1 MINTQDK
8 LLTLLFT
15 AFIVLLLGVVLIQ
28 PIGDDVELVKVSS
41 RTILNESVAL
51 TATTADVVNETVTLA
66 GNTTGTL
73 ANNYLTTLTTLWNI
87 SGADL
92 LGECNITLSTGG
104 LVCNNTN
111 SEGGLANASYT
122 YNDHST
128 GQLSTNQDEWLSFD
142 ACRNSAM
149 TAILIGTDC
158 NVTIATGAVRT
169 EYDNFTDD
177 LAYIDYK
184 YEPDTYVHSGTARI
198 LITLTVLFFAI
209 AILAMGIGFAIKS
222 FKEGGVM

>member
-28 PIGDDVELVKVSS
+28 PIGTDIELAKIGSN
-41 RTILNESVAL
+41 TITNESVTISSGA
-51 TATTADVVNETVTLA
+51 
-66 GNTTGTL
+66 GTL
-73 ANNYLTTLTTLWNI
+73 
-87 SGADL
+87 
-92 LGECNITLSTGG
+92 
-104 LVCNNTN
+104 
-111 SEGGLANASYT
+111 T
-122 YNDHST
+122 Y
-128 GQLSTNQDEWLSFD
+128 DELLSFD
-142 ACRNSAM
+142 ACRNSSM
-149 TAILIGTDC
+149 VAILAGTHC
-158 NVTIATGAVRT
+158 NVTLTTGTVVVNT
-169 EYDNFTDD
+169 GNFSDD